1 MQEKQGTA
9 IIHVLGTTPAPQRF
23 PFALVD
29 AQVEIR
35 KIGDEAADADEPSAG
50 KGGAKR
56 PPRHR
61 EECVATG
68 ITGSDGRYSTLLP
81 EGTYQAY
88 ATFAGAS
95 GSSAPFH
102 ICGDDTIDATVELP
116 LSRFTIAIAQT
127 HCRGEYAAGDL
138 CNLQYKKP
146 TYVRITWP
154 SGPVKT
160 VALFAS
166 GATVNSLR
174 PLGEASSGAQEAY
187 FSVLPTASQAFLL
200 GGASPGAAPAPTG
213 LADDPASVMVPVAP
227 PGVTSVEG
235 GLSVS
240 LRRSASFQTDDLA
253 LSAIIR
259 RAADAIS
266 FDRYMDFMNWIFCGD
281 RRNDSELSGS
291 YLGQLAYVDGR
302 RFLPFTD
309 TDAYRNIKA
318 ATEAFLMANCCI
330 YNPLDGEASYIADH
344 VAIDPAQLNLTQVFN
359 NYLGSEKILPY
370 LAVIRAKL
378 QDERIKSSDIGGRN
392 LDKSGRLTA
401 WQLGN
406 RNSWPI
412 DPTGGDPVAACYGIL
427 REKLTCPCLLELIWS
442 YWNEE
447 GMLIQTMNVITR
459 RFQNMRSPGANDP
472 LANLEIDPLRPLNNL
487 IWGWVQDEQH
497 RLSVVRRNYEYDHH
511 YGLRL
516 AGKAVDN
523 ARTADSRSKFLEAF
537 HTLLS
542 TLAAFYKRDDDTT
555 MVADGFPVLNAL
567 KEAHLIL
574 SQGAHNQ
581 FGDLPSTAR
590 VEMLMLQWI
599 LARPEFREFIPTRI
613 MVAYPE
619 PWMDRVDAM
628 KKLQG
633 WTDTSVLHFRNLA
646 IFGEQ
651 VILGVR
657 YGNWNSIFE
666 PVNAVNWA
674 RYWRPQVQGY
684 LHAYRSVTGVDLSV
698 DVTNARIDATMPSAH
713 LVKRLAEQRR
723 SA

>member
-1 MQEKQGTA
+1 MQEKSTGT
-9 IIHVLGTTPAPQRF
+9 GTVTLYVFGMVAGIPV
-23 PFALVD
+23 ALAG
-29 AQVEIR
+29 AQVTISPAR
-35 KIGDEAADADEPSAG
+35 TPHAHHSEPKLTDGS
-50 KGGAKR
+50 GA
-56 PPRHR
+56 
-61 EECVATG
+61 C
-68 ITGSDGRYSTLLP
+68 TLELP
-81 EGTYQAY
+81 EGDYTAT
-88 ATFAGAS
+88 ATFELKPAPLARRKAEGRTRPARRSARS
-95 GSSAPFH
+95 GEESTSQSEQFTGELPPFH
-102 ICGDDTIDATVELP
+102 VCEGETREYPLEVEDLADVLQIQLGEDPRAFVRGPAERP
-116 LSRFTIAIAQT
+116 LHYGQ
-127 HCRGEYAAGDL
+127 
-138 CNLQYKKP
+138 P
-146 TYVRITWP
+146 TYVRVDWDGYETL
-154 SGPVKT
+154 KT
-160 VALFAS
+160 DLDARGAEVERLLGDKTGDLYSVTPRASRVNFILAL
-166 GATVNSLR
+166 
-174 PLGEASSGAQEAY
+174 SSAK
-187 FSVLPTASQAFLL
+187 SNIPPTADPTMIARL
-200 GGASPGAAPAPTG
+200 GAAA
-213 LADDPASVMVPVAP
+213 VPVPVDGP
-227 PGVTSVEG
+227 PVSRIEGSISTS
-235 GLSVS
+235 LK
-240 LRRSASFQTDDLA
+240 RSASFQTDDLA

-259 RAADAIS
+259 RAAKAIS

-281 RRNDSELSGS
+281 RRNDFNLSNS
-291 YLGQLAYVDGR
+291 YLGQLADVDGR

-330 YNPLDGEASYIADH
+330 YDPESDEPSYIADH
-344 VAIDPAQLNLTQVFN
+344 VAIDPAQLNLPEVFK
-359 NYLGSEKILPY
+359 NYLGSGSDKILPY

-378 QDERIKSSDIGGRN
+378 ADERLKDTGIGDIVLR
-392 LDKSGRLTA
+392 DH
-401 WQLGN
+401 
-406 RNSWPI
+406 NSWPVS
-412 DPTGGDPVAACYGIL
+412 PGSDPVAACYGIL
-427 REKLTCPCLLELIWS
+427 REKLRCPCLLELIWS

-447 GMLIQTMNVITR
+447 GMLVQTMNVITR
-459 RFQNMRSPGANDP
+459 RFQNIRSPGANDP

-487 IWGWVQDEQH
+487 LWGWVQDEQH

-646 IFGEQ
+646 I
-651 VILGVR
+651 
-657 YGNWNSIFE
+657 
-666 PVNAVNWA
+666 
-674 RYWRPQVQGY
+674 
-684 LHAYRSVTGVDLSV
+684 
-698 DVTNARIDATMPSAH
+698 
-713 LVKRLAEQRR
+713 
-723 SA
+723 

>member
-1 MQEKQGTA
+1 MREKEGTA
-9 IIHVLGTTPAPQRF
+9 IIHVLGTTPQDLPVTLAG
-23 PFALVD
+23 AH
-29 AQVEIR
+29 VEIH
-35 KIGDEAADADEPSAG
+35 KVDDSAADADETPARKSA
-50 KGGAKR
+50 AKR
-56 PPRHR
+56 PALRR
-61 EECVATG
+61 EDCVATG
-68 ITGSDGRYSTLLP
+68 TTGGDGSCTFTLG
-81 EGTYQAY
+81 EGTYRAR
-88 ATFAGAS
+88 ATFAGAHGLS
-95 GSSAPFH
+95 DRFH
-102 ICGDDTIDATVELP
+102 ICEDDTTDATAEVP
-116 LSRFTIAIAQT
+116 LEGFTVFTSQA
-127 HCRGEYAAGDL
+127 HCREDYTESDL
-138 CNLQYKKP
+138 CHLRYRRP
-146 TYVRITWP
+146 TYIRFAWTSDAVKRIAL
-154 SGPVKT
+154 
-160 VALFAS
+160 VAR
-166 GATVNSLR
+166 GATVKR
-174 PLGEASSGAQEAY
+174 LGPPTGAITAASSAEREA
-187 FSVLPTASQAFLL
+187 FFAVTPTGTEVLLRA
-200 GGASPGAAPAPTG
+200 GASSTDALRLAAERDA
-213 LADDPASVMVPVAP
+213 A
-227 PGVTSVEG
+227 GVWRGSAAQSDVSEVEG
-235 GLSVS
+235 DLSVS
-240 LRRSASFQTDDLA
+240 LKRSASFATDDLA
-253 LSAIIR
+253 LWALIR
-259 RAADAIS
+259 RAHNAIS
-266 FDRYMDFMNWIFCGD
+266 FDRYMDFMNWIFCGEARVD
-281 RRNDSELSGS
+281 VTQGA
-291 YLGQLAYVDGR
+291 LGRLQFVDGR

-318 ATEAFLMANCCI
+318 ATEAFLMANSCI
-330 YNPLDGEASYIADH
+330 IEPETNEISYIADH
-344 VAIDPAQLNLTQVFN
+344 VAINPNQIDLPNLFN
-359 NYLGSEKILPY
+359 RYLGVPPDQILPY

-378 QDERIKSSDIGGRN
+378 ADERIKDTGLG
-392 LDKSGRLTA
+392 DVV
-401 WQLGN
+401 LGN
-406 RNSWPI
+406 PSTWP
-412 DPTGGDPVAACYGIL
+412 GSQGSDPVSQCYGIL
-427 REKLTCPCLLELIWS
+427 RDKLRCPCLLELIWS

-447 GMLIQTMNVITR
+447 GMLVQTMNATTR
-459 RFQNMRSPGANDP
+459 RFQNMRGPLANDP

-590 VEMLMLQWI
+590 IEMLMLQWI

-657 YGNWNSIFE
+657 YGNWNSVYE
-666 PVNAVNWA
+666 PVHAVNWA
-674 RYWRPQVQGY
+674 RYWRAQVQGY